1 MATSYIPNYGQAFS
15 SRRYSVPSNTA
26 RNFVFS
32 SGVKN
37 GLILISAQ
45 GKYGMYFYSSTS
57 SSAVTV
63 NEVHKYAGS
72 TTGFTISASGQIIT
86 IDNAVNAAYVMVLA
100 YYGDL
105 PTMET
110 P

>member
-26 RNFVFS
+26 RNFVFP

-37 GLILISAQ
+37 GLIFISAS
-45 GKYGMYFYSSTS
+45 GKHGIYMYSSTS
-57 SSAVTV
+57 SSAVSV
-63 NEVHKYAGS
+63 HEVYKEVGS